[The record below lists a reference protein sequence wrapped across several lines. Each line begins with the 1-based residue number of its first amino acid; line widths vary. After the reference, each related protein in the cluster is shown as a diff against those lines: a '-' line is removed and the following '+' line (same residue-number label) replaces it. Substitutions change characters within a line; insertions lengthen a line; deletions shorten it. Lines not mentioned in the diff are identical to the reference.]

1 MAGFDKYDEYKFF
14 VGNTQHLDDR
24 RQGAT
29 QMFLSVNTA
38 IFALVGF
45 LIQDAGVQGQSLTVL
60 VAPLFVLGVL
70 ACVLWVS
77 MINRFKR
84 LIGWRF
90 EQLMAMERAIPEC
103 HQMYVKEWEAMF
115 RGDAARKILG
125 LSLLD
130 WLPRAILGLWVIYGC
145 AFLVTRAVMAPGATG

>member
-84 LIGWRF
+84 LIGWRY
-90 EQLMAMERAIPEC
+90 EQLMTMERAIPQSY
-103 HQMYVKEWEAMF
+103 QMYLKEWETTFAA
-115 RGDAARKILG
+115 DASRKIFG
-125 LSLLD
+125 FSLLD
-130 WLPRAILGLWVIYGC
+130 WLPRAILALWAVYGA
-145 AFLVTRAVMAPGATG
+145 AFLLARTLVPEAIG